1 MKRPDKAVKAAS
13 YVAGICAISAA
24 MLLVVFLALSMI
36 GLIHPRTQHI
46 TLHTPSIS
54 KIYDGLPLQGS
65 MPELRY
71 GMLHPGHAIEV
82 RHIPTYTQVG
92 EHENAPQVVIVDE
105 TGADVT
111 AQYEINRDFGTMTVS
126 ARPIMLSSLSK
137 SKVYDGELLTADDA
151 VLTGGALVEGH
162 TLITEGGNTVLLP
175 GEEPVQAVY
184 RIVSEDGSDVTGQY
198 EVQENFGKLRVFPI
212 DITVTTETAKK
223 AYDGKPLTACGWEH
237 IGGTLLP
244 GHTIDMQ
251 MMASLNDVGTIPN
264 EGKAV
269 ITDTNGT
276 DVGEIYHIDYRF
288 GSLEIEPIPLRITTK
303 SAQKI
308 YDGTP
313 LVCEDW
319 TLTAGKLE
327 QGAVLSV
334 REYAVQQG
342 VGSID
347 NAIGFQVIDETGRD
361 ITYHYDMVCDYG
373 TLSVQP
379 RAITI
384 RTDSAQKV
392 YDGTPLNCNT
402 FMIVNGSLCAGEQ
415 ISIVCTSMTEV
426 GYSDNYVLE
435 CSIYRQ
441 EGDNITEVTACYR
454 IIFDFGTLKITAD

>member
-24 MLLVVFLALSMI
+24 TLLVVLLALSMI

-46 TLHTPSIS
+46 TLRTDSIS
-54 KIYDGLPLQGS
+54 KSYDGLPLQGS
-65 MPELRY
+65 APELRY
-71 GMLHPGHAIEV
+71 GSLHPGHVIEV
-82 RHIPTYTQVG
+82 RHIPAYTQVG
-92 EHENAPQVVIVDE
+92 EYENAPQVAIVDE

-137 SKVYDGELLTADDA
+137 LKVYDGEPLTADDA

-184 RIVSEDGSDVTGQY
+184 RIVSEDGSDVTEQY
-198 EVQENFGKLRVFPI
+198 EVQENFGKLRVLPI
-212 DITVTTETAKK
+212 EITVTTETAQK
-223 AYDGKPLTACGWEH
+223 AYDGQPLAAHGWEH
-237 IGGTLLP
+237 IGGTLLS
-244 GHTIDMQ
+244 GHSIDMQ
-251 MMASLNDVGTIPN
+251 MVASLEDVGTVPN
-264 EGKAV
+264 EGKAF

-276 DVGEIYHIDYRF
+276 DVGAIYHIDYRF
-288 GSLEIEPIPLRITTK
+288 GSLEIEPIPLHITTK

-327 QGAVLSV
+327 QGAALRV
-334 REYAVQQG
+334 REYAVHQG
-342 VGSID
+342 IGSID
-347 NAIGFQVIDETGRD
+347 NAIRFQITDENGKD
-361 ITYHYDMVCDYG
+361 ITHRYAIDCDYG
-373 TLSVQP
+373 TLTIQP

-392 YDGTPLNCNT
+392 YDGTPLSCNT
-402 FMIVNGSLCAGEQ
+402 FEIISGSLCAGEQ

-441 EGDNITEVTACYR
+441 EGGSITEVTVCYR